1 MTAVTPPRAGA
12 AHVMVVAK
20 APVPGVTKTRL
31 AAVVGE
37 QRAAELSAAAFEDT
51 LRVCGSVFD
60 VGHRHVALAG
70 EVTEGVEARR
80 MTSALEGWIVRPQIA
95 GGFAERLVH
104 AHSEIPGSVVQVGT
118 DTPQL
123 RPADLRTVVRLLD
136 TSDAVLGPAVDGGWW
151 VLALRNPQDAQCLL
165 EVEMSSPT
173 TGEQTLLALAARGLD
188 IALAP
193 ELRDIDVAA
202 DAEAVAA
209 AAPWTAFAQQWN
221 RQDAAS

>member
-1 MTAVTPPRAGA
+1 MPLTQRPAGVV
-12 AHVMVVAK
+12 HVMVVAK
-20 APVPGVTKTRL
+20 ASVPGVTKTRL

-70 EVTEGVEARR
+70 DVTEGVEARR
-80 MTSALEGWIVRPQIA
+80 ITRALEGWTVRPQIS

-104 AHSEIPGSVVQVGT
+104 AHSQIPGPVIQVGT
-118 DTPQL
+118 DTPQMT
-123 RPADLRTVVRLLD
+123 PEDLRTVVGLLD

-151 VLALRNPQDAQCLL
+151 VLALRNPRDAQCLL

-173 TGEQTLLALAARGLD
+173 TGEQTLRALAARGLD
-188 IALAP
+188 TALAP
-193 ELRDIDVAA
+193 ELRDVDVAD